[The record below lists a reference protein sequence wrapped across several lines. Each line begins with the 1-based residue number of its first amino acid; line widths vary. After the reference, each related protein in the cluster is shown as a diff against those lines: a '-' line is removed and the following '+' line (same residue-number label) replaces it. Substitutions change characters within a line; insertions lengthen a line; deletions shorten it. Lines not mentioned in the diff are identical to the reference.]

1 MTKEQWAFVISV
13 LVMLVMCASYFF
25 KKKKIYLAMQ
35 GVGITLLMVAYLL
48 QGHYFAMVG
57 LAIGLLR
64 SIVYLLYEWKNK
76 KTPLWWAIAFTVV
89 GVMCYG
95 VINLWILKDTNY
107 FDVIYLLG
115 LAAYAFVF
123 RIRNLVLM
131 RYLVILPI
139 ALSILYNALAEVGI
153 FVVIS
158 YSFELCANIVAI
170 IKYHYFDK
178 NKAKQKVKEDEKR
191 EESENSSVDSVG

>member
-35 GVGITLLMVAYLL
+35 GVGITLLMIAYLL

-131 RYLVILPI
+131 RYLVTLPI
-139 ALSILYNALAEVGI
+139 VLSILYNALAEVGI

-158 YSFELCANIVAI
+158 YSFELCANVAAI
-170 IKYHYFDK
+170 IKHHYFDK
-178 NKAKQKVKEDEKR
+178 NKAKQKVKENEKR